1 MEIERVITGT
11 LDENCYI
18 LKKDGKCLLIDP
30 GSDSDK
36 IKKSMGDNKLVGIL
50 VTHSHFDHV
59 GSLRDFLK
67 SNRKLMVYKKSNLS
81 DLEEKEIEPFKFKCY
96 YTPGHSSDSLS
107 FYFAEVNTLFVG
119 DFIFKNTIG
128 RTDLPTGSETDMKK
142 SLAKLEEFN
151 NDTKIYSGH
160 GDLTTLEE
168 ERKNNPYLQ

>member
-50 VTHSHFDHV
+50 ETHSHFDHV
-59 GSLRDFLK
+59 GALRDFLK
-67 SNRKLMVYKKSNLS
+67 NNRKLMVYKKSNLS

-96 YTPGHSSDSLS
+96 YTPGHSNDSVS
-107 FYFAEVNTLFVG
+107 FYFDEVNTLFVG

-128 RTDLPTGSETDMKK
+128 RTDLPTGSETDMKN
-142 SLAKLEEFN
+142 SLARLEEFD

-168 ERKNNPYLQ
+168 ERKNNPYL